1 MTSQLGEKFLQE
13 LHERF
18 TLCHMDDTRENAHST
33 ESGQGKYGMPLSTA
47 QYLSSSDAHCWDVS
61 KTSLQK

>member
-1 MTSQLGEKFLQE
+1 MTSCLGKKFLQE

-18 TLCHMDDTRENAHST
+18 TPCHTDDTRENAHST
-33 ESGQGKYGMPLSTA
+33 ESVQGKYGIPVSTA
-47 QYLSSSDAHCWDVS
+47 QYLSPNEAHCWDGS